1 MMNHHF
7 EAFEFLEDP
16 FREDKLPVS
25 LLTRPQLDRRRASAA
40 LACAYERF
48 IPIARIHVET
58 LTPSGLHGGAGDHF
72 ELGREIRTPI
82 EVRYNDK
89 EGCYVLVDGVRRL
102 RQAKLNRQTHIL
114 AFVEPDRCALL
125 AGRRAIGQEALRIR
139 PDGASSFCHV
149 NGAGVIAD
157 YPSYDV
163 FLHCRN
169 TKRLLGRFGDAY
181 MAWQTMNK
189 KVESC
194 PKISIE
200 ESDTGVVIGL
210 RDGPSVLLALE
221 YSLMQCKLQMP
232 LKAAA

>member
-1 MMNHHF
+1 MNRYF
-7 EAFEFLEDP
+7 EAFDFLEDP
-16 FREDKLPVS
+16 FREDKLPVT
-25 LLTRPQLDRRRASAA
+25 LLTRPQLDRRRAGPA

-48 IPIARIHVET
+48 IPIERIHVET
-58 LTPSGLHGGAGDHF
+58 LRPSELHGDADDRF
-72 ELGREIRTPI
+72 ELGREIRAPI

-89 EGCYVLVDGVRRL
+89 EGRYILVDGGRRL
-102 RQAKLNRQTHIL
+102 RQARLNRQTHIL

-125 AGRRAIGQEALRIR
+125 AGRRAIGREALRIR
-139 PDGASSFCHV
+139 PDGASHFCHV
-149 NGAGVIAD
+149 NGAGVTAD

-181 MAWQTMNK
+181 MAWQAMNK

-194 PKISIE
+194 PTISIE

-210 RDGPSVLLALE
+210 REGSSAILALE
-221 YSLMQCKLQMP
+221 YSLMQCKNQTP
-232 LKAAA
+232 LKVAA